1 MSNKLFRNVIATILA
16 TVMLTGL
23 VACGEANNTE
33 AAATAPQTEEASA
46 VENSEDAEAEETDEA
61 PEVKEKPY
69 ELNVNLLENGGFD
82 DGLTGWAL
90 YTSKGGDAEFS
101 NVDGVGVLKVKNT
114 GAVNYAIQPYYDGF
128 ALLYGG
134 VYEFSFDISST
145 VPRNLE
151 SRIQVNGGDYH
162 AYVLNYYDLTESME
176 TYTCTFRMEE
186 GNDPAPRVCFNLGT
200 PDGESNVGEHEIH
213 IDNVS
218 LKIVDDTDIVIEEV
232 VDNTINVNCNQVGF
246 LPKARKTAVSKVS
259 KAGDSFDIV
268 DAASGSVVYSGTF
281 EKMVDSEAAGESLA
295 QAVFT
300 DFDKEGTYK
309 IVIADGSES
318 YPFNVSS
325 NVYDDLLADSF
336 KFFYSQRCGTELDSS
351 IVGDFAHVACHTS
364 DAIIYGTDKT
374 KTVLGGWH
382 DAGDY
387 GRYTVPGAVAAADLL
402 LAYED
407 SPEIW
412 NGDNGDNTGIPESG
426 NGIPDILDE
435 VRYELEFLMMMQ
447 DEATGGVY
455 HKISCKE
462 FPEFVMPEEETE
474 DLYLAPISHTAT
486 GDLAAILAKASV
498 VYRDIDGEFADK
510 CLKMAKKS
518 WDYLEAD
525 PATKGYKNPE
535 DILTG
540 EYPDTRD
547 GDERYWA
554 ATELYNATGDS
565 KYADFIA
572 EKINVGVNHGYG
584 WAAVSSYG
592 NMTYLNMDESKTN
605 PDIVAAIKEGIIAEA
620 DKYVANVDSDG
631 YMCDLG
637 LGYVWGSNM
646 NVSNNARMMIDAY
659 KITGDAKYEQ
669 AAYDQIS
676 YLLGQNA
683 VSYCFLSGYGTIS
696 PVNAHHRPSMAT
708 NYVLS
713 GMVIGGPN
721 KNLDDPYAK
730 ATLIDLPPAKCYA
743 DSNQAYSVN
752 EVTIYWNSPFVY
764 LLGYEMN
771 ANM

>member
-1 MSNKLFRNVIATILA
+1 MRNKMFKRIITLILTGA
-16 TVMLTGL
+16 MLTGL
-23 VACGEANNTE
+23 VACGASE
-33 AAATAPQTEEASA
+33 AAPAEVAAPQAEEAA
-46 VENSEDAEAEETDEA
+46 TKEETADAEAEEEIE
-61 PEVKEKPY
+61 EVSEKPY
-69 ELNVNLLENGGFD
+69 EVNVNLIANGGFD
-82 DGLTGWAL
+82 DGLAGWSL
-90 YTSKGGDAEFS
+90 YTAKGGVAEFA
-101 NVDGVGVLKVKNT
+101 NVDGECVLTIKNS
-114 GAVNYAIQPYYDGF
+114 GAVNYAVQPYYDGF

-134 VYEFSFDISST
+134 IYEFSFDMSST

-162 AYVLNYYDLTESME
+162 AYVLNYYDITESME

-186 GNDPAPRVCFNLGT
+186 SNDPAPRICLNLGT
-200 PDGESNVGEHEIH
+200 PDGESNIGEHEIH

-218 LKIVDDTDIVIEEV
+218 LKIIDDTDIVVEEV
-232 VDNTINVNCNQVGF
+232 VDNTIDVNCNQVGF

-259 KAGDSFDIV
+259 KAGDAYDIV
-268 DAASGSVVYSGTF
+268 DADNGSVVYSGTF
-281 EKMVDSEAAGESLA
+281 EKVVDSEAAAESLA

-309 IVIADGSES
+309 IVLSGGEES
-318 YPFNVSS
+318 YPFTIASD
-325 NVYDDLLADSF
+325 VYDTLLSDSF
-336 KFFYSQRCGTELDSS
+336 KFFYSQRCGEELDSA
-351 IVGDFAHVACHTS
+351 IVGDFAHPACHTS
-364 DAIIYGTDKT
+364 DAIIYGSDAT

-387 GRYTVPGAVAAADLL
+387 GRYTVPGAVAAADLM

-407 SPEIW
+407 APEIW
-412 NGDNGDNTGIPESG
+412 DNDNTGIPESG
-426 NGIPDILDE
+426 NGVPDILDE
-435 VRYELEFLMMMQ
+435 VRYELEYLMMMQ

-462 FPEFVMPEEETE
+462 FPEFIMPEEETE

-486 GDLAAILAKASV
+486 GDLAAVLAKASV
-498 VYRDIDGEFADK
+498 LYRDFDSAFADK

-525 PATKGYKNPE
+525 PATKGFKNPE

-540 EYPDTRD
+540 EYPDNKD

-554 ATELYNATGDS
+554 AVELYNATGDA
-565 KYADFIA
+565 KYEEFIE
-572 EKINVGVNHGYG
+572 EKINVGISHGYG
-584 WAAVSSYG
+584 WALVSSYG
-592 NMTYLNMDESKTN
+592 NMAYIGMDESKTN
-605 PDIVAAIKEGIIAEA
+605 PDVVAAIKDSVVEQA
-620 DKYVANVDSDG
+620 DNYVANVLSDG

-637 LGYVWGSNM
+637 TNYVWGSNM

-659 KITGDAKYEQ
+659 KLTGDEKYEQ
-669 AAYDQIS
+669 AAYDQLS

-721 KNLDDPYAK
+721 KNLEDPYAK
-730 ATLIDLPPAKCYA
+730 ATLLEMPPAKCYA
-743 DSNQAYSVN
+743 DNAQAFSLN
-752 EVTIYWNSPFVY
+752 EVAIYWNSPFVY

-771 ANM
+771 ANK